1 MQFNNRCDVVIIGA
15 GLAGLTLT
23 RQLLLYSDKRIL
35 LLDKRSKVPA
45 PRQKVGESTV
55 QVGAY
60 YYAKVL
66 DLEEYLLRK
75 QFMKY
80 NLRFYWKSPGRDNSR
95 FEDYGH
101 SFIRT
106 FSNIACYQLD
116 RNTFEAELLRRN
128 CENPRLTFCAGTT
141 DLDVSLNEGGPH
153 TIAFSTN
160 GGRHEVQTRWVVDTS
175 GRGKFLA
182 RRLGLARPN
191 PIRHGASFLWVE
203 GLVDIDKLTDRSP
216 QEIRLKR
223 ERRQTGHSPVWLAT
237 NHFMGEGF
245 WFWVIP
251 LQGKTSLGLV
261 YDNTLFPRDRV
272 SSAQKLLEWAC
283 TEFPLFARDLPF
295 RKVLDFSALKDF
307 SYDCAQ
313 TINASRWALA
323 GEAGRFTD
331 PLYSP
336 GSDLIAVYNTL
347 ITDAILTDHRDELAF
362 KCRLFEQLMRA
373 FYQGTV
379 PSYAVSYDALGDQ
392 EAFTLKYVWELSV
405 YFPFYVFP
413 FINDLFT
420 DRRFILMFLAKFS
433 QLGPINRKIQEF
445 ISAFYQWKK
454 KTRRPAPGPLFNDFT
469 EITPLRTAE
478 SAFYCVGASVE
489 EAGQLFQ
496 KHLQNLD
503 ELARF
508 IVAHISSI
516 VLNDRRVLTN
526 APFIE
531 SIGWEDL
538 RFDPDELHDRY
549 RTYAPSDQ
557 EYQWSFHPFVLD
569 RFRTDP
575 VPGTNGVYSRRPRQE
590 VPPA

>member
-1 MQFNNRCDVVIIGA
+1 MNTRTDYDVVILGA
-15 GLAGLTLT
+15 GLAGLTLA
-23 RQLLLYSDKRIL
+23 RQLLLYSDKTVL
-35 LLDKRSKVPA
+35 LLDKRPEVPN

-60 YYAKVL
+60 YYSKVL
-66 DLEEYLLRK
+66 DLEEYLFRK
-75 QFMKY
+75 QYMKY
-80 NLRFYWKSPGRDNSR
+80 NLRFYWKSAGRDNSR

-116 RNTFEAELLRRN
+116 RNTFEAELLRRS
-128 CENPRLTFCAGTT
+128 CEDPRLDFRPGAA
-141 DLDVSLNEGGPH
+141 DLDVTLNEGAPH
-153 TIAFSTN
+153 VLAFSAA
-160 GGRHEVQTRWVVDTS
+160 GRRHTAQATWVVDTT

-191 PIRHGASFLWVE
+191 PIHHGASFLWVD

-216 QEIRLKR
+216 REIRLKK
-223 ERRQTGHSPVWLAT
+223 ERAWTGHSPVWLAT

-261 YDNTLFPRDRV
+261 YDNRLFPRDRV
-272 SSAQKLLEWAC
+272 ASARKLLAWAC
-283 TEFPLFARDLPF
+283 EEFPLFARDLPS
-295 RKVLDFSALKDF
+295 RRVLDFNALRDF

-313 TINASRWALA
+313 TISPARWALA

-347 ITDAILTDHRDELAF
+347 ITDAILTDDPDDLAS
-362 KCRLFEQLMRA
+362 KCRFFEQLMRS

-392 EAFTLKYVWELSV
+392 EVFTLKYVWELSV

-413 FINDLFT
+413 FINDLFP
-420 DRRFILMFLAKFS
+420 DRRFILTFLTRFGR
-433 QLGPINRKIQEF
+433 LGPINSNLQAF
-445 ISAFYQWKK
+445 LSAYYQWKK
-454 KTRRPAPGPLFNDFT
+454 RNRLPAPGPVFNDFM
-469 EITPLRTAE
+469 EVTPLRTAE

-489 EAGQLFQ
+489 EAARLLER
-496 KHLQNLD
+496 HLDNLR

-508 IVAHISSI
+508 IVAHVSSV
-516 VLNDRRVLTN
+516 VLGDRQVLTN
-526 APFIE
+526 AAFVRAIDLE
-531 SIGWEDL
+531 HL
-538 RFDPDELHDRY
+538 RFDPEQLHAHHARFADADEVY
-549 RTYAPSDQ
+549 R
-557 EYQWSFHPFVLD
+557 WSFDPFVLD
-569 RFRTDP
+569 RLRAERL
-575 VPGTNGVYSRRPRQE
+575 PGPAPARAPAEAEE
-590 VPPA
+590 VASV